1 MFGCSGIQWSQP
13 CFCYMFLGWSSGNAS
28 KMVSEAY
35 NAGLI
40 AVRSRYWGTAFA
52 TDQQDSKEASSPFHR
67 RASANFVAGDVILVM
82 AQTDTSYP
90 SSHFLLVTRLGSL
103 PRPTSFYDLVPLL
116 LFVPALMLT
125 SLDVVS
131 MVQISVTL
139 STLFIMGGWIK
150 ATEIRTIVDWQL
162 LILIGAAL
170 GIAQAMSKSGLAAGV
185 SRAILSS
192 GLPNW
197 LTPSLLYLIVMAA
210 ASGGSNSVWQL
221 SWKLPSK
228 HARPDAGIIGSIG
241 TQTKLRTLHHG
252 QKIEMGKWVSILFWP
267 PFQGLP
273 TNFHEQLLR
282 WRQNWSPTM
291 LQQLWGFHWPSISQR
306 RWACNLHI
314 PWLLGAW
321 LRSSLSNTQ
330 HSPETSRNTRFRIGS
345 IHSLIMRNRS

>member
-1 MFGCSGIQWSQP
+1 
-13 CFCYMFLGWSSGNAS
+13 
-28 KMVSEAY
+28 MVSEAY

-116 LFVPALMLT
+116 LFVPALVLT

-150 ATEIRTIVDWQL
+150 ATEISTIVDWQL

-221 SWKLPSK
+221 
-228 HARPDAGIIGSIG
+228 IIFLGY
-241 TQTKLRTLHHG
+241 LR
-252 QKIEMGKWVSILFWP
+252 
-267 PFQGLP
+267 
-273 TNFHEQLLR
+273 R
-282 WRQNWSPTM
+282 R
-291 LQQLWGFHWPSISQR
+291 QR
-306 RWACNLHI
+306 RHLEI
-314 PWLLGAW
+314 
-321 LRSSLSNTQ
+321 T
-330 HSPETSRNTRFRIGS
+330 T
-345 IHSLIMRNRS
+345 

>member
-1 MFGCSGIQWSQP
+1 
-13 CFCYMFLGWSSGNAS
+13 
-28 KMVSEAY
+28 MVTEAY

-52 TDQQDSKEASSPFHR
+52 TDQQDSKEATSPFHR

-90 SSHFLLVTRLGSL
+90 PSHFLLVTRLGSL

-116 LFVPALMLT
+116 LFVPALVLT
-125 SLDVVS
+125 SLNVVS

-162 LILIGAAL
+162 LILIGASL

-210 ASGGSNSVWQL
+210 ASGGPNSSLQHIATR
-221 SWKLPSK
+221 KLPSRN
-228 HARPDAGIIGSIG
+228 ARLDARIIRSIG
-241 TQTKLRTLHHG
+241 TQTKLFAP
-252 QKIEMGKWVSILFWP
+252 QQAVKK
-267 PFQGLP
+267 
-273 TNFHEQLLR
+273 LR
-282 WRQNWSPTM
+282 W
-291 LQQLWGFHWPSISQR
+291 
-306 RWACNLHI
+306 
-314 PWLLGAW
+314 
-321 LRSSLSNTQ
+321 
-330 HSPETSRNTRFRIGS
+330 GS
-345 IHSLIMRNRS
+345 E